1 MKEQGK
7 EGSNCDKKYCLI
19 CCLIERKESVKSIG
33 GRVPNADH
41 PAKIGM
47 MRRRSGAKLVY

>member
-7 EGSNCDKKYCLI
+7 EGSNCDKKIDQKYCLI

-33 GRVPNADH
+33 GREFQ
-41 PAKIGM
+41 
-47 MRRRSGAKLVY
+47 MRTILQK